1 MSGRNSF
8 NYLFVKR
15 IAHLLHIFVP
25 FSRLSSNSHKEGIYA
40 HPLVLIFLLLVN
52 EIGLQFVIYFVGLL
66 PSQFYVELSKTPDQR
81 NFSLFRRLVIRS
93 FGLVILNAV
102 LKSLSTFFS
111 SVLYVKWRMR
121 LVLYLH
127 SIYFTKQRYY
137 HLLNTTQ
144 QNHNR
149 SDYDQESV
157 YENQIVQT

>member
-1 MSGRNSF
+1 MSGKNSF
-8 NYLFVKR
+8 NYLFIKR
-15 IAHLLHIFVP
+15 IAHLLHIFLP
-25 FSRLSSNSHKEGIYA
+25 FSRLSSNSYKEGIYA
-40 HPLVLIFLLLVN
+40 HPLVLICLLLAN

-66 PSQFYVELSKTPDQR
+66 PSQFYVELSKAPGQR
-81 NFSLFRRLVIRS
+81 NFPLFRWLVLRS
-93 FGLVILNAV
+93 FGLVILNAF

-111 SVLYVKWRMR
+111 SMLYVKWRMR

-149 SDYDQESV
+149 SNHDQTSV
-157 YENQIVQT
+157 Y